1 MREKKDYRSVVSHPY
16 QVFNG
21 IFLTLPLDGIRQ
33 TGLRVPLLQEA
44 CELGLEQG
52 AAPHYILA
60 DFLDSQGK
68 ADAEEASALLF
79 RIIQYIE
86 RQVVLVDALEDA
98 RYAQLNDLG
107 GAESLQS
114 LMQRVRRH
122 GLEDEMRAMLA
133 EYAVRVVLT
142 SHPTQFYPGNVLAII
157 TDLAIAMADNDLVN
171 IRKRLHQ
178 LGLTPFFQSE
188 PPTPYEEA
196 IRQIWYLENVF
207 FEACSALGARV
218 ANALGRPDG
227 EGLNNGMLRIGFW
240 PGGDRDGNPYVGA
253 DTTLRVARKLKLTLL
268 RCYKKEFRELRRLI
282 TFKGLEGELDMLQG
296 MIEEAIFNP
305 SDLSLKQDV
314 LLHGL
319 SRLEKRVEA
328 EFNGLY
334 LDQIRQLIF
343 KVRMFGMH
351 FASLDIRQDARVVT
365 KAFKSLLEAQEG
377 ADAVARFEALDE
389 AEAIDFLFA
398 YDTPFEGTLDEER
411 HQDVLE
417 SLRAMQ
423 EIQRHNGEAGCH
435 RFILSNCSGAYHIAI
450 LHAMAKA
457 SGWESTLTV
466 DLVPLFES
474 IQDLDGARAEMSKL
488 YTHPVYAAH
497 LDLRGGD
504 QTVMLGFSDGTKD
517 GGYLRANWAIYRAK
531 QRLTDVSRE
540 HGRTVMF
547 FDGRGGPPAR
557 GGGNTHRFYA
567 SLGRDIE
574 NREIQTTIQGQ
585 TISSNFGIPKSA
597 GFNLELLF
605 TAGVKNRLFDEEETR
620 ILPEDEALLDELG
633 SISHAHYLALRN
645 RPEFTDYLATF
656 GTLKYYGETNIGS
669 RPTSR
674 AKDGAINFEDLRA
687 IPFVGSWSQLKQ
699 NVPGYFGLGTA
710 LEALDREGRL
720 EEASSLYRR
729 NAFFRTLVEN
739 SMQSMMKCDFRLTAH
754 LSEHPQFGE
763 LWNTVHEE
771 YERTRVLVL
780 AITGQQKLM
789 ETVPSIRESI
799 RLRDSII
806 MPLLVIQQFA
816 LTEME
821 RQTSSS
827 PNADANWTPE
837 LLRKLIIRTM
847 YGIVNASRNA
857 V

>member
-1 MREKKDYRSVVSHPY
+1 MREKRDYRSVVSHPY

-44 CELGLEQG
+44 CEIGLARGE
-52 AAPHYILA
+52 APHDILEG
-60 DFLDSQGK
+60 FLASQGSPST
-68 ADAEEASALLF
+68 EESAALLF

-98 RYAQLNDLG
+98 RYAQLNDMG

-122 GLEDEMRAMLA
+122 GLEKEMRAMLA

-157 TDLAIAMADNDLVN
+157 TDLALAMEDNDLVK

-218 ANALGRPDG
+218 SNALGRPNG
-227 EGLNNGMLRIGFW
+227 EGLNMGMLRIGFW

-268 RCYKKEFRELRRLI
+268 RCYRKELREMQRLV
-282 TFKGLEGELDMLQG
+282 TFKGLEGELDLLQS
-296 MIEEAIFNP
+296 MIEEAIFNS
-305 SDLSLKQDV
+305 SDLSLKQEV
-314 LLHGL
+314 LLDGL
-319 SRLEKRVEA
+319 GRLERRVEE

-334 LDQIRQLIF
+334 LDQIRQLMF

-351 FASLDIRQDARVVT
+351 FASLDIRQDARVVK
-365 KAFKSLLEAQEG
+365 KAFLALLESQSG
-377 ADAVARFEALDE
+377 AGAAEAFESMSEVEAL
-389 AEAIDFLFA
+389 DFLFA
-398 YDTPFEGTLDEER
+398 YDQPYDGTLEEDR
-411 HQDVLE
+411 HQDVLD

-423 EIQRHNGEAGCH
+423 EIQMHNGEAGCH
-435 RFILSNCSGAYHIAI
+435 RFILSNCAGALDIAI
-450 LHAMAKA
+450 LHAMVQA
-457 SGWESTLTV
+457 SGWEGAMTM

-474 IQDLDGARAEMSKL
+474 IQDLDGAKAEMAKL

-497 LDLRGGD
+497 LDARAGD

-531 QRLTDVSRE
+531 QSLTDISRE

-605 TAGVKNRLFDEEETR
+605 TAGVKNRLFDEEETQ
-620 ILPEDEALLDELG
+620 ISEADAALLDELG
-633 SISHAHYLALRN
+633 DSSYAHYLALRN
-645 RPEFTDYLATF
+645 RPEFTEYLATF
-656 GTLKYYGETNIGS
+656 GTLKYYGATNIGS

-674 AKDGAINFEDLRA
+674 AKDGAINFGDLRA

-710 LEALDREGRL
+710 LEALDRDGRL
-720 EEASSLYRR
+720 EEAAGLYRR

-739 SMQSMMKCDFRLTAH
+739 SMQSMTKCDFRLTAH
-754 LSEHPQFGE
+754 LSDHPKFGR
-763 LWNTVHEE
+763 LWNAVHEE
-771 YERTRVLVL
+771 FERTRVLVL
-780 AITGQQKLM
+780 AITGQAELM
-789 ETVPSIRESI
+789 ETVPAIKESI

-806 MPLLVIQQFA
+806 QPLLVIQQFA
-816 LTEME
+816 LTEMD
-821 RQTSSS
+821 RQVRGGASQWS
-827 PNADANWTPE
+827 PDM
-837 LLRKLIIRTM
+837 LRKLIIRTM

>member
-1 MREKKDYRSVVSHPY
+1 MREKKDYKSVVSHPY

-44 CELGLEQG
+44 CEMGLERG
-52 AAPHYILA
+52 DAPHEILEG
-60 DFLDSQGK
+60 FLKGQGK
-68 ADAEEASALLF
+68 TNAEDGAALLF

-98 RYAQLNDLG
+98 RYAQLNDMG

-157 TDLAIAMADNDLVN
+157 TDLAVAMEDNDLVN

-218 ANALGRPDG
+218 SNALGRPDG

-268 RCYKKEFRELRRLI
+268 RCYRKEFRELRRLI

-319 SRLEKRVEA
+319 GRLEKKVEA

-334 LDQIRQLIF
+334 LDQIRQLMF
-343 KVRMFGMH
+343 KVRMFGLH

-365 KAFKSLLEAQEG
+365 KAFKSLLGAQEG
-377 ADAVARFEALDE
+377 AEAVSRFEAMDE
-389 AEAIDFLFA
+389 AEALDYLFA
-398 YDTPFEGTLDEER
+398 YNTVFEGTLEEER

-417 SLRAMQ
+417 SLRALQ

-435 RFILSNCSGAYHIAI
+435 RYILSNCSGAYHIAI

-457 SGWESTLTV
+457 SGWESSLTV

-474 IQDLDGARAEMSKL
+474 IQDLDGARAEMHKL
-488 YTHPVYAAH
+488 YAHPVYAAH

-633 SISHAHYLALRN
+633 ATSHAHYLALRN

-710 LEALDREGRL
+710 LEALDRHGRL
-720 EEASSLYRR
+720 EEAASLYRR

-739 SMQSMMKCDFRLTAH
+739 SMQSMTKCDFRLTAH
-754 LSEHPQFGE
+754 LTSHPRFGD

-821 RQTSSS
+821 RQTSS
-827 PNADANWTPE
+827 DATAHSDWTPE

>member
-1 MREKKDYRSVVSHPY
+1 MREKRDYRSVVSHPY

-33 TGLRVPLLQEA
+33 TGLRGPLLQEA
-44 CELGLEQG
+44 CEIGLARGE
-52 AAPHYILA
+52 APHDILEG
-60 DFLDSQGK
+60 FLASQGSPST
-68 ADAEEASALLF
+68 EESAALLF

-98 RYAQLNDLG
+98 RYAQLNDMG

-122 GLEDEMRAMLA
+122 GLEKEMRAMLA

-157 TDLAIAMADNDLVN
+157 TDLALAMEDNDLVK

-218 ANALGRPDG
+218 SNALGRPNG
-227 EGLNNGMLRIGFW
+227 EGLNMGMLRIGFW

-268 RCYKKEFRELRRLI
+268 RCYRKELREMQRLV
-282 TFKGLEGELDMLQG
+282 TFKGLEGELDLLQS
-296 MIEEAIFNP
+296 MIEEAIFNS
-305 SDLSLKQDV
+305 SDLSLKQEV
-314 LLHGL
+314 LLDGL
-319 SRLEKRVEA
+319 GRLERRVEE

-334 LDQIRQLIF
+334 LDQIRQLMF

-351 FASLDIRQDARVVT
+351 FASLDIRQDARVVK
-365 KAFKSLLEAQEG
+365 KAFLALLESQSG
-377 ADAVARFEALDE
+377 AVAAEAFESMSEVEAL
-389 AEAIDFLFA
+389 DFLFA
-398 YDTPFEGTLDEER
+398 YDQPYDGTLEGDR
-411 HQDVLE
+411 HQDVLD

-423 EIQRHNGEAGCH
+423 EIQMHNGEAGCH
-435 RFILSNCSGAYHIAI
+435 RFILSNCAGALDIAI
-450 LHAMAKA
+450 LHAMVQA
-457 SGWESTLTV
+457 SGWEGAMTM

-474 IQDLDGARAEMSKL
+474 IQDLDGAKAEMAKL

-497 LDLRGGD
+497 LDARAGD

-531 QRLTDVSRE
+531 QSLTDISRE

-605 TAGVKNRLFDEEETR
+605 TAGVKNRLFDEEETQ
-620 ILPEDEALLDELG
+620 ISEADAALLDELG
-633 SISHAHYLALRN
+633 DSSHAHYLALRN
-645 RPEFTDYLATF
+645 RPEFTEYLATF
-656 GTLKYYGETNIGS
+656 GTLKYYGATNIGS

-674 AKDGAINFEDLRA
+674 AKDGAINFGDLRA

-710 LEALDREGRL
+710 LEALDRDGRL
-720 EEASSLYRR
+720 EEAAGLYRR

-739 SMQSMMKCDFRLTAH
+739 SMQSMTKCDFRLTAH
-754 LSEHPQFGE
+754 LSDHPTFGR
-763 LWNTVHEE
+763 LWNAVHEE
-771 YERTRVLVL
+771 FERTRVLVL
-780 AITGQQKLM
+780 AITGQAELM
-789 ETVPSIRESI
+789 ETVPAIKESI

-806 MPLLVIQQFA
+806 QPLLVIQQFA
-816 LTEME
+816 LTEMD
-821 RQTSSS
+821 RQVRGGASQWS
-827 PNADANWTPE
+827 PDM
-837 LLRKLIIRTM
+837 LRKLIIRTM